1 MFEPEKKSHLYL
13 LLVLVVAVV
22 IGWSVYTQYK
32 PYLIEASCSEIAAS
46 SSNLINEEQEFLEP
60 SNTYENIKRKCLRD
74 SGLK

>member
-1 MFEPEKKSHLYL
+1 M